1 MQATEKSDVQ
11 ASDPEPLL
19 DKVTTASPHGDAIQ
33 YLPGLD
39 GLRGVMALGVLS
51 YHVRPAW
58 FPGAPAFMDV
68 FFLISGFLITL
79 VLQKN
84 IARTGTLQ
92 LVRFWKR
99 RLQRL
104 YPAMFAMVATYTLIA
119 FLLLDD
125 VGHVLKDAAETL
137 LYVSNLTKLHNN
149 AIPTFFGH
157 SWSLAVEEQ
166 FYLLWPLLFLASIKA
181 RLYWKAM
188 LGLLAVVMVA
198 AVAWRFYLIDAGA
211 PWSRLYYSLETRM
224 DAFIIGGGSAFLW
237 QAWLSRWSHRNW
249 AHYTMCACAVG
260 LVATLVVARPMEMDY
275 FRWQQSAVLVLT
287 AGTVLL
293 LSSRRSSWI
302 RSLLSSRALVAL
314 GLRSYGIYLWH
325 WPLIW
330 LLTVTTGIRGLA
342 MLAIVLPTTIAVS
355 ALTYHYIERPV
366 LAARRS
372 YVR

>member
-1 MQATEKSDVQ
+1 MHP
-11 ASDPEPLL
+11 SDPKPLL
-19 DKVTTASPHGDAIQ
+19 DKSSEASPHADAIS

-39 GLRGVMALGVLS
+39 GLRGVMAIGVLS

-84 IARTGTLQ
+84 VSRTGTLQ

-104 YPAMFAMVATYTLIA
+104 YPALLAMVMTYTLVA

-125 VGHVLKDAAETL
+125 VGHVLRDGAETL
-137 LYVSNLTKLHNN
+137 LYVSNLTKLYDN
-149 AIPTFFGH
+149 AFPTFFGH
-157 SWSLAVEEQ
+157 TWSLSVEEQ
-166 FYLLWPLLFLASIKA
+166 FYILWPLLFLASIRA
-181 RLYWKAM
+181 RLYGKPM
-188 LGLLAVVMVA
+188 LALLAGVMVA
-198 AVAWRFYLIDAGA
+198 AIAWRLYLIDAGA
-211 PWSRLYYSLETRM
+211 PWSRIYYSLETRM
-224 DAFIIGGGSAFLW
+224 DAFIIGGMSAFAW
-237 QAWLSRWSHRNW
+237 QAWASRWLHRDLV
-249 AHYTMCACAVG
+249 HYVLCGCAVG
-260 LVATLVVARPMEMDY
+260 LALMLAVARPMEMDY

-287 AGTVLL
+287 AATVLL
-293 LSSRRSSWI
+293 LSSSRSSWI
-302 RSLLSSRALVAL
+302 RSLLSSRMLVAL
-314 GLRSYGIYLWH
+314 GVRSYGIYLWH

-330 LLTVTTGIRGLA
+330 LLAVKTQFSGLA
-342 MLAIVLPTTIAVS
+342 LLAIVLPSAIAVS